1 MSTGTLTTLQQYTQ
15 HSSTVVKTHG
25 SYSAITDRT
34 LMSQQ
39 QLLEAYLASVDQIE
53 RALNGQRADTSE
65 NLIHQAQV
73 VTQGLDSIGFFYRPN
88 LVDRQIQTLS
98 TIQRLVYLR
107 HDIGPL
113 SPTVADWCLQRWLW
127 IAQYHTQDARIMQG
141 KQMAHVRNHDHRL
154 IDLLTGIGSW
164 WLSRAQPSLA
174 RIHAVDGSSS
184 SSSGGYSS
192 RPGTSSAE
200 QPATGDVEDSDSDSD
215 SEDED
220 GLALQAQQEADARLN
235 TADYVEARGLLL
247 PAIDYL
253 RRAIETTDAA
263 GQAPT
268 GRLLTMVSSKP
279 ILLHADRRLTPLP
292 DR

>member
-1 MSTGTLTTLQQYTQ
+1 MLTGTSTTLHQYTQ
-15 HSSTVVKTHG
+15 HSSTVVKTQG
-25 SYSAITDRT
+25 YYSAITDHT

-39 QLLEAYLASVDQIE
+39 QQLLEAHLASVDQIE
-53 RALNGQRADTSE
+53 LALNGQRVGTSE
-65 NLIHQAQV
+65 DLVQQAQAV
-73 VTQGLDSIGFFYRPN
+73 IQGLDSIGFFYRPN
-88 LVDRQIQTLS
+88 LVDQQVHTLS

-113 SPTVADWCLQRWLW
+113 SPAVADWCLQRWLW

-141 KQMAHVRNHDHRL
+141 KHIAFVKSDRHQLKGLR
-154 IDLLTGIGSW
+154 IGIGSW

-174 RIHAVDGSSS
+174 RIHTVDGSSS

-200 QPATGDVEDSDSDSD
+200 QPLTASHGDSDSDSD

-220 GLALQAQQEADARLN
+220 EQAARAQREADARLN

-247 PAIDYL
+247 PATDYL

-268 GRLLTMVSSKP
+268 GRLLTMVS
-279 ILLHADRRLTPLP
+279 
-292 DR
+292 